1 MKNTIKKFRIPIGE
15 LFTFFNLNGNDY
27 DIPKKMSRLL
37 KIKTADE
44 KYTEI
49 LYFIKKFGRI
59 YKYKLENGIEITCDE
74 NHLVKSNGKFIFIK
88 NCNFVDTIYGSYKII
103 NSIYLKDDDVYDMAL
118 NDPHE
123 YITSSGIICHN
134 TTLAKTITKNID
146 CDVMY
151 INASDENS
159 VDNVRTKIKSFA
171 SSVGFRKIKVIIL
184 DEADFLSPEAQA
196 ALRNMMETY
205 SLTTRFILT
214 CNYVEKIIPALV
226 SRCQTYKIEPLSKK
240 EVAVHIKTIL
250 DKETVQYTPEDL
262 GYIVNTYYP
271 DIRKILNYSQQSV
284 IDGKIKISE
293 LNSTNVDVKNKIV
306 DLLKSRSSTAFNDIR
321 QLVADSDIK
330 HYEEIYEVLFDKVDE
345 YSNGKQTLVILTLAE
360 YIYQSAMV
368 VNREITFMACIA
380 KLLKDLK

>member
-1 MKNTIKKFRIPIGE
+1 MSFIAFEEVKQIETQHYLWVEKYRPNTLENYIGNQQLKDTVKGYIE
-15 LFTFFNLNGNDY
+15 KH
-27 DIPKKMSRLL
+27 DIPHLL
-37 KIKTADE
+37 FYGTAG
-44 KYTEI
+44 T
-49 LYFIKKFGRI
+49 
-59 YKYKLENGIEITCDE
+59 
-74 NHLVKSNGKFIFIK
+74 GK
-88 NCNFVDTIYGSYKII
+88 
-103 NSIYLKDDDVYDMAL
+103 
-118 NDPHE
+118 
-123 YITSSGIICHN
+123 
-134 TTLAKTITKNID
+134 TTLAKAITKNID

-159 VDNVRTKIKSFA
+159 VENVRTKIKSFA

-240 EVAVHIKTIL
+240 EVAVHLKNIL

-284 IDGKIKISE
+284 ITGKVKISE

-306 DLLKSRSSTAFNDIR
+306 ELLKIRSSTAFNDIR
-321 QLVADSDIK
+321 QLIADSDIK